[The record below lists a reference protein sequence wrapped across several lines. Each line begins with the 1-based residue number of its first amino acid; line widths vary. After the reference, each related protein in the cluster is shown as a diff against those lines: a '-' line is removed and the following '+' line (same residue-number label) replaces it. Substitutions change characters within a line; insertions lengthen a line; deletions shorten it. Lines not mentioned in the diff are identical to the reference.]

1 MLPAVVGSSCS
12 PAVKLELVLSALAVL
27 PPDTPRVSLN
37 AACCHRCTT
46 HGAARRSGW
55 LRGLVVSRND
65 RRSPVWHMCVVDTGR
80 IMGDLLPVAAQAVTG
95 VLSCWSLHVAIK
107 SVSS

>member
-1 MLPAVVGSSCS
+1 MRAVTQQLLRSGVAPSRVCS
-12 PAVKLELVLSALAVL
+12 LG
-27 PPDTPRVSLN
+27 
-37 AACCHRCTT
+37 CTT